1 MICSVSIFLIN
12 IYHGCPTC
20 PVQWMVY
27 KTLFTLHF
35 LAQTLY
41 VSKYICIHTTVY
53 VCIHIHIFVH
63 WRIYICIY
71 MHMVP
76 WHKCMYAY
84 LYICVCVRMYIC
96 ICVYISIYVCTYFL
110 ASLYNR
116 LILSDSYLIT
126 GLIIDPVINNV
137 ALSNSLT
144 GDITYIIFIP
154 SCASL
159 RLGSLN
165 LLPNNML
172 IFSVFSVVVWLVHT
186 ALPTSAQCC
195 CLNWPCPADRTLP
208 TW

>member
-154 SCASL
+154 S
-159 RLGSLN
+159 
-165 LLPNNML
+165 
-172 IFSVFSVVVWLVHT
+172 FSEPST
-186 ALPTSAQCC
+186 E
-195 CLNWPCPADRTLP
+195 
-208 TW
+208 